1 MNVWAALEVP
11 DTVRND
17 IIPKRKQI
25 FEFNFMPLKLKIVL
39 EDSLFI
45 LNQYLQRFISKGT
58 IVP

>member
-1 MNVWAALEVP
+1 MNVWAALES
-11 DTVRND
+11 TRYCSERF
-17 IIPKRKQI
+17 IPEQKQI

-39 EDSLFI
+39 EDSFFI